1 MVRRWEWEGNG
12 RGRGVGEGY
21 GVGDSRK
28 LRRLYIFLGDFCVS
42 QFDFVLMSDFFL
54 RGWNVSIGM
63 NALRPHFYMKRGG
76 KKRREKKNRERRL
89 TLHSLVGANL
99 LDSSR
104 RHVVAVL
111 LLLVL
116 VGVDAEE
123 SYSCLRNRAASQ

>member
-1 MVRRWEWEGNG
+1 
-12 RGRGVGEGY
+12 
-21 GVGDSRK
+21 
-28 LRRLYIFLGDFCVS
+28 
-42 QFDFVLMSDFFL
+42 
-54 RGWNVSIGM
+54 M
-63 NALRPHFYMKRGG
+63 NPLCPPFYMKRGRKRRG
-76 KKRREKKNRERRL
+76 KKRAIGL

-123 SYSCLRNRAASQ
+123 SYSCLRDRAASQW

>member
-1 MVRRWEWEGNG
+1 MTHVSCDG
-12 RGRGVGEGY
+12 
-21 GVGDSRK
+21 
-28 LRRLYIFLGDFCVS
+28 YIFFWGNFVS
-42 QFDFVLMSDFFL
+42 VNEFFFKMSIFFY
-54 RGWNVSIGM
+54 RAWNVSIGM
-63 NALRPHFYMKRGG
+63 NALRPPFYMKRGG
-76 KKRREKKNRERRL
+76 KKEEKKKKKIGL

-123 SYSCLRNRAASQ
+123 SYSCLRNRAASQW

>member
-1 MVRRWEWEGNG
+1 MFSAPLLHEK
-12 RGRGVGEGY
+12 
-21 GVGDSRK
+21 S
-28 LRRLYIFLGDFCVS
+28 
-42 QFDFVLMSDFFL
+42 
-54 RGWNVSIGM
+54 
-63 NALRPHFYMKRGG
+63 G
-76 KKRREKKNRERRL
+76 KKKEEKKKIREIEL

-123 SYSCLRNRAASQ
+123 SWSCLRNRAASQW

>member
-1 MVRRWEWEGNG
+1 MPSAPLLHG
-12 RGRGVGEGY
+12 
-21 GVGDSRK
+21 
-28 LRRLYIFLGDFCVS
+28 
-42 QFDFVLMSDFFL
+42 
-54 RGWNVSIGM
+54 
-63 NALRPHFYMKRGG
+63 KRG
-76 KKRREKKNRERRL
+76 KKRREKNREIGL

-123 SYSCLRNRAASQ
+123 SWSCLRNRAASQW